1 MKAILHNARPILCGL
16 IILAFFLPAYHGI
29 SGFSYI
35 PFAFSTLEGQNEI
48 TEMDIWVT
56 IIPLILIP
64 VTSIAIL
71 VRAYMRVSTRKTV
84 IFLPALCFAFF
95 TVILFVSQKS
105 GGASFSGR
113 AVLFEMTFGF
123 YLTAI
128 GCAFLPF
135 TKTPRKRKAA
145 KPVEELEVAL

>member
-1 MKAILHNARPILCGL
+1 MKSMLHNARYILCGL
-16 IILAFFLPAYHGI
+16 ILLGFFLPAYHGI

-48 TEMDIWVT
+48 TAMDIWVT
-56 IIPLILIP
+56 IIPLLLIP
-64 VTSIAIL
+64 ITTIAIL
-71 VRAYMRVSTRKTV
+71 IRAYMRLSTRKTV

-113 AVLFEMTFGF
+113 AVLFDMSFGF
-123 YLTAI
+123 YMTAI
-128 GCAFLPF
+128 GCALLPF
-135 TKTPRKRKAA
+135 TKTPRKRRAA